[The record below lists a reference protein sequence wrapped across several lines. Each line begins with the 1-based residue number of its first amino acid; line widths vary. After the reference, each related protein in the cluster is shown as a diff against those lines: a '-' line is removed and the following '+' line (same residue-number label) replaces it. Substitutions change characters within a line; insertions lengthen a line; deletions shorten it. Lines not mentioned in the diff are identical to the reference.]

1 MEKKNLALILGI
13 VAVSAVLLYWS
24 VSAHLNS
31 EKATN
36 KAPEKLSAVPEDVG
50 VIKDIEEHT
59 DESFERAKEAQIED
73 PCATP
78 EGYTDESWKQHMGH
92 HPDQYKDC
100 L

>member
-13 VAVSAVLLYWS
+13 VAVSLVLLYWS
-24 VSAHLNS
+24 VSAQLNS
-31 EKATN
+31 GKPTE
-36 KAPEKLSAVPEDVG
+36 KAPEKLTSGPEEGRVVENID
-50 VIKDIEEHT
+50 KHT
-59 DESFERAKEAQIED
+59 DESFERAKEAQTED

-78 EGYTDESWKQHMGH
+78 KGYTDESWRQHMGH